1 MRKVVLLL
9 VVVLTGCTQSVY
21 RESYDFPD
29 NQWKRAD
36 SKLFEIPVTE
46 AGLYDISVEF
56 RHVYGTP
63 LAEIPL
69 VVSLSGENVAKT
81 ASYPLMLID
90 TEGKMLSDCIGDVC
104 DIEAVILKNQ
114 QLEPGTYKLTL
125 SHAFDHEY
133 LPNTP
138 SVGIKVVKS
147 GQ

>member
-36 SKLFEIPVTE
+36 SKLFEIPIHE
-46 AGLYDISVEF
+46 SGLYDISVEF

-63 LAEIPL
+63 MAEIPL
-69 VVSLSGENVAKT
+69 VVSFVGDKVKKT
-81 ASYPLMLID
+81 VSYPLMLID
-90 TEGKMLSDCIGDVC
+90 ADGKMLSECIGDVC

-114 QLEPGTYKLTL
+114 QLESGSYKLTL
-125 SHAFDHEY
+125 SHTFDHEY

-138 SVGIKVVKS
+138 SVGIKVTKA